1 MQTSTDFISK
11 SKREK
16 CWKSRDA
23 FWECVTGVIAKNSE
37 PDDKLVRKQCTKQ
50 RKLYEEMCPRIWVD
64 FFDKKKDFELF
75 KAKKFEKELLHSTS
89 SQRYFE
95 DFITKQHESQNH

>member
-23 FWECVTGVIAKNSE
+23 FWECVTDVIAENLE
-37 PDDKLVRKQCTKQ
+37 PDDKLIRKQCTKQ
-50 RKLYEEMCPRIWVD
+50 RKLYEEMCPRIWV
-64 FFDKKKDFELF
+64 
-75 KAKKFEKELLHSTS
+75 S
-89 SQRYFE
+89 SLYG
-95 DFITKQHESQNH
+95 I